1 MDELLGLIETED
13 GPMLLKRDTETGYQ
27 YTELYTEEDNADDEY
42 QDYREYS
49 F

>member
-1 MDELLGLIETED
+1 MDEVLGVVETED

-27 YTELYTEEDNADDEY
+27 YTEPYTEENDADDDY
-42 QDYREYS
+42 QYWHEW